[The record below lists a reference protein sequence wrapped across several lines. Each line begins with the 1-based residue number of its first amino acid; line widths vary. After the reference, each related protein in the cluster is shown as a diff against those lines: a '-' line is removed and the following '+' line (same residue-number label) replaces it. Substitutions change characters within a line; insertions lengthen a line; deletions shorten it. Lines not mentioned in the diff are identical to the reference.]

1 MGDYQPASRR
11 PIAAFFRKT
20 ATLAVRFCVKH
31 NIHPDLISYLSIL
44 AAAGAAL
51 CFYLSAHCRPLLL
64 IAPLLCFLRLWCNML
79 DGMVALASG
88 KASPRGEIVN
98 ELPDRISDLLIFI
111 GIAHSHLANPFLA
124 YWAAILALM
133 TAYIGT
139 LGQAVTG
146 HRRFE
151 GLMSK
156 QHRILVLA
164 IGAWTAFF
172 LKSTAP
178 LGFSILD
185 WTLFLILAG
194 CIQTIIVRLRKML
207 SELRGAS

>member
-20 ATLAVRFCVKH
+20 ATLAVRFCVNH
-31 NIHPDLISYLSIL
+31 NIHPDVVSYLSIV
-44 AAAGAAL
+44 AAIAASI
-51 CFYLSAHCRPLLL
+51 CFYFAARYHWLLL
-64 IAPLLCFLRLWCNML
+64 IAPILCFLRLWCNML

-111 GIAHSHLANPFLA
+111 GIAHSGLANPFLG

-156 QHRILVLA
+156 QHRMLVLA
-164 IGAWTAFF
+164 VGAWTAFF
-172 LKSTAP
+172 VKSMP

-185 WTLFLILAG
+185 WALFLILAG
-194 CIQTIIVRLRKML
+194 CVQTIIIRLAKML
-207 SELRGAS
+207 GELRGAS

>member
-20 ATLAVRFCVKH
+20 ATLAVRFCVNH
-31 NIHPDLISYLSIL
+31 NIHPDLISYLSIV
-44 AAAGAAL
+44 AAAAAAI
-51 CFYLSAHCRPLLL
+51 CFYFSAHYRPLLL

-156 QHRILVLA
+156 QHRMLVLA
-164 IGAWTAFF
+164 LGAWTAFF
-172 LKSTAP
+172 LKSTP
-178 LGFSILD
+178 LGFSILE
-185 WTLFLILAG
+185 WTLFLIIAG
-194 CIQTIIVRLRKML
+194 CIQTIFVRLRKML
-207 SELRGAS
+207 SELRGAP